1 MENSNRFLS
10 KYANDAD
17 QNSRFFASAREAAK
31 RHAESAD
38 IAGIRRQLDAMD
50 APSFADMLPCFER
63 LLASGELC
71 RYFEDEVACSLASDI
86 HQAQGQAID
95 NDAMQGL
102 QIIDGEHYAIA
113 VVVADPTSVADKKR
127 RNRDRATSVMMTP
140 KDLLVRFIRAGGA
153 RITIY
158 SCDPIDDT
166 APADRDMQCH
176 PGRTVAIKDGDTL
189 VLRAGLD
196 SFSIESS
203 ESVVCFAQAYAKH
216 SDVAVM
222 PEFDSRSLKL
232 IGLSATNDKASR
244 IQMMTTILRL
254 FGHQHAFDIAS
265 PFVAHPDY
273 FVRWYVMRELIA
285 IDSCRAWP
293 LVEAMAA
300 DDPHP
305 QVRLTARRTLALL
318 APAIAA

>member
-1 MENSNRFLS
+1 MENSSRFLS
-10 KYANDAD
+10 MYANDAE
-17 QNSRFFASAREAAK
+17 QNQRFFASAREAAS
-31 RHAESAD
+31 RHARCTEIAD
-38 IAGIRRQLDAMD
+38 IRRELDALD
-50 APSFADMLPCFER
+50 APSFDDMLPLFDR
-63 LLASGELC
+63 LLASRELH

-95 NDAMQGL
+95 NEAMQGL
-102 QIIDGEHYAIA
+102 QMIDGQHFAVA
-113 VVVADPTSVADKKR
+113 VVVADPTSIVDKKR

-153 RITIY
+153 RVTLY
-158 SCDPIDDT
+158 SCSPIDDQ
-166 APADRDMQCH
+166 APADRSMQCA
-176 PGRTVAIKDGDTL
+176 PGRTVSINDGDTL
-189 VLRAGLD
+189 ILRAGLD

-216 SDVAVM
+216 STASVM
-222 PEFDSRSLKL
+222 PEFDSRTRNL

-254 FGHQHAFDIAS
+254 FGHERAFDTAV

-273 FVRWYVMRELIA
+273 FVRWYVMRELIV
-285 IDSCRAWP
+285 IDPERARP
-293 LVEAMAA
+293 LVEAMAV

-305 QVRLTARRTLALL
+305 QVRSTAARTLALMTT
-318 APAIAA
+318 PIAA